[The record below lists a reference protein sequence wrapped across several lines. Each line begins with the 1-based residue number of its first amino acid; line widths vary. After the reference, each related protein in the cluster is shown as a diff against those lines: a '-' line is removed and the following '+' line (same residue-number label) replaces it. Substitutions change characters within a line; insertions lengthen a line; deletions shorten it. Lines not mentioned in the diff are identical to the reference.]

1 MKSPRGFT
9 LVELMVAIAIVGVIA
24 ALSVDVTSATATPA
38 TSSDKVAGMLGY
50 ARIRTLATR
59 TIHRVQV
66 ESQTVSLWRATTTG
80 LTTPVGW
87 QRIQIESIPK
97 PTKIWNAKSAVQ
109 VTLDGGPVE
118 NSAVLL
124 PIDFKPDGSTT
135 GGTIYVTDSRK
146 RKTYRVLVYRATGGT
161 YIREGW

>member
-9 LVELMVAIAIVGVIA
+9 LVELMVAITIVGVLA
-24 ALSVDVTSATATPA
+24 ALSVDVTSATATPS

-80 LTTPVGW
+80 LSTPVGW
-87 QRIQIESIPK
+87 QRLQIESIPK
-97 PTKIWNAKSAVQ
+97 PTKIWNAQTSVQ
-109 VTLDGGPVE
+109 VTLNGGPVE
-118 NSAVLL
+118 NPAVLL
-124 PIDFKPDGSTT
+124 PIDFKPDGTTT
-135 GGTIYVTDSRK
+135 GATIFVTDSRK
-146 RKTYRVLVYRATGGT
+146 RKMYRVMVYRATGGT